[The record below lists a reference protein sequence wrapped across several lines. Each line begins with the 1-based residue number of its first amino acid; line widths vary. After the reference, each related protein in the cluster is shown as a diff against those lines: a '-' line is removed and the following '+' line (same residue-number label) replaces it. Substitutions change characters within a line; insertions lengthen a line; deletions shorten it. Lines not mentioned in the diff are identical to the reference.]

1 MALRESPSR
10 SPEQQRDDA
19 PDTGARGLGVRAR
32 LVPEMPGNAL
42 RGWLGP
48 LAVTAFGAYL
58 RFFGL
63 GEPKAVVFDETFYA
77 KDAYSLIRF
86 GVEQSTLGTVD
97 DPIANTRL
105 LAGNTDI
112 FVQCPPQPLSDC
124 AAYIAHPPL
133 GKWMIGL
140 GELVFGMTP
149 FGWRVMAALVG
160 SLSLLILARTARRMT
175 RSTLLGC
182 LAGFLLALDALEFTS
197 SRFAL
202 LDVFLMFWILAG
214 FACLVVD
221 RDRYRERIA
230 DWYESG
236 RSPAT
241 GPPPGVRWWRLGA
254 GLCLGAA
261 CAVKWSG
268 VFFLIAFAIMS
279 LVWDGGARKT
289 AGIRRPYA
297 GMVSS
302 GLSGAAVMLGVLPGL
317 VYLLSWT
324 GWFVSARGY
333 GRNWDQA
340 TSAGPVYFVIDSLRS
355 WWNYQTSVLGF
366 HTGLTTSHPYMS
378 EPWTWP
384 LLLRPVPYSYESA
397 PGCGSANCSQ
407 AVLGTGT
414 PLIWYGAIVALVAM
428 IGWYVASRDWRAGAV
443 LLAYAVG
450 WLPWFYYAVFD
461 RRTMFLFYALPMVP
475 FMVLAIVL
483 AAGLVIGNRRM
494 SPLRRMLGA
503 ASVGAFALLVLVD
516 FWWLAPVLTGEN
528 IPYEFWRARMLFSS
542 WI

>member
-1 MALRESPSR
+1 
-10 SPEQQRDDA
+10 
-19 PDTGARGLGVRAR
+19 
-32 LVPEMPGNAL
+32 MPGNVL
-42 RGWLGP
+42 WGWLGP
-48 LAVTAFGAYL
+48 LVVTAFGAYL
-58 RFFGL
+58 RFFRL

-97 DPIANTRL
+97 DPIADTRL
-105 LAGNTDI
+105 LAGNTDV
-112 FVQCPPQPLSDC
+112 FVHCPPQPLSDC
-124 AAYIAHPPL
+124 AAYVAHPPL

-160 SLSLLILARTARRMT
+160 SLSLLIMARTARRMT

-202 LDVFLMFWILAG
+202 LDVFLMFWVLAG

-221 RDRYRERIA
+221 RDRYRERIT

-268 VFFLIAFAIMS
+268 VFFLIAFAILS
-279 LVWDGGARKT
+279 LVWDAGARKT

-297 GMVSS
+297 GTSTR
-302 GLSGAAVMLGVLPGL
+302 GLPGAAVMLGVLPGL

-324 GWFVSARGY
+324 GWFASSRGY

-340 TSAGPVYFVIDSLRS
+340 TSAGPAYFVVDSLRS

-366 HTGLTTSHPYMS
+366 HTGLTAHHPYMS
-378 EPWTWP
+378 EPWSWP
-384 LLLRPVPYSYESA
+384 LLLRPVPYFYESA
-397 PGCGSANCSQ
+397 PGCGSANCAQ

-414 PLIWYGAIVALVAM
+414 PLIWYGAIAALLVM
-428 IGWYVASRDWRAGAV
+428 IGWYVTSRDWRAGAV

-450 WLPWFYYAVFD
+450 WLPWFYYAVSD

-483 AAGLVIGNRRM
+483 ATGLVLGTRTV
-494 SPLRRMLGA
+494 SPLRRTLGA
-503 ASVGAFALLVLVD
+503 AAVGAFALLVLVD

-528 IPYEFWRARMLFSS
+528 VPYDLWHARMLFSS